1 MLFGAFIFNSKFV
14 LLNLPNTNCLT
25 FFSGSAAYQI
35 HGEREKAYFASVA
48 LAVKFRCCQILF
60 SAAKYCFIDF
70 RMKVR
75 KKYRYAHKSSPEKW
89 RATASHK
96 TRSLF

>member
-48 LAVKFRCCQILF
+48 LASEVPLLSNLVFGSKILF
-60 SAAKYCFIDF
+60 Y
-70 RMKVR
+70 
-75 KKYRYAHKSSPEKW
+75 
-89 RATASHK
+89 
-96 TRSLF
+96 